1 MTTVP
6 QGSVTEESGLE
17 NLLAFFGFFAIAA
30 MVLSSIGVVPSGGIS
45 ARELTLS
52 ITNAIAKNM
61 KIDVAPIGIP
71 KAKATVPDPSGKL
84 SGVRPSSFALS
95 TIPPKYLDLCF
106 KWGAFYKVGWQLGCS
121 VLEKETKFGEGSG
134 PGITSGINFAD
145 CCRGPA
151 QFNTENG
158 KGKRI
163 NVDLPKNH
171 SYSYL
176 TTSTWA
182 GFKADG
188 NKDGLFDIFN
198 PEDAIPAMFHKLAAN
213 GATSRS
219 GWTGALWRYNQS
231 TAYGR
236 DIMSKAEEYAAVT
249 R

>member
-1 MTTVP
+1 MTTIPRDRVVEK
-6 QGSVTEESGLE
+6 GGLE
-17 NLLAFFGFFAIAA
+17 NFMFFGILLVAAA

-45 ARELTLS
+45 ARELTLT

-71 KAKATVPDPSGKL
+71 KAKSTVPDPSGRL
-84 SGVRPSSFALS
+84 SGIRPSALALS
-95 TIPPKYLDLCF
+95 TIPPNYLDLCF
-106 KWGAFYKVGWQLGCS
+106 KWGAFYKVAWPLGCS
-121 VLEKETKFGEGSG
+121 VLKEETAFGQGSG
-134 PGITSGINFAD
+134 AGISSGINFAD

-163 NVDLPKNH
+163 NVDLPNNH

-188 NKDGLFDIFN
+188 NKDGVFDIFN

-219 GWTGALWRYNQS
+219 GWAGALWHYNQS

-236 DIMSKAEEYAAVT
+236 AIIARAELYGVAA
-249 R
+249 